1 MGMNISWDIMIET
14 GYVMYNIYIYMFPCW
29 EIPHEME
36 QSMYS
41 NRWSGWIIISQ
52 QPDIKFMFFDGSL
65 Y

>member
-1 MGMNISWDIMIET
+1 
-14 GYVMYNIYIYMFPCW
+14 MFPCW
-29 EIPHEME
+29 EIPHEMDL
-36 QSMYS
+36 SMYS